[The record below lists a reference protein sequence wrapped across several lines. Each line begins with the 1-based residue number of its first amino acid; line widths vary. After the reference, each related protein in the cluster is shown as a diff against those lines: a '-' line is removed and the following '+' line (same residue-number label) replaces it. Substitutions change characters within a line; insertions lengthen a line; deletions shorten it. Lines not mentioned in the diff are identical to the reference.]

1 MKILASVFEQPW
13 FIILMVLAFFG
24 LLILII
30 IVVKRHVKPLQIKKD
45 DIDEEE
51 AIKQELDRILVPI
64 DDDKLVEKVVKD
76 DSEEVNTNSKSTDEK
91 KD

>member
-1 MKILASVFEQPW
+1 MKTLANIWEQPW

-24 LLILII
+24 LLILVII
-30 IVVKRHVKPLQIKKD
+30 IVKRHVKPLQIKKD
-45 DIDEEE
+45 DIDEET

-64 DDDKLVEKVVKD
+64 DDEELVEKVDKG
-76 DSEEVNTNSKSTDEK
+76 EEKTDKTESTDEK

>member
-1 MKILASVFEQPW
+1 MKTLANIWEQPW

-24 LLILII
+24 LLILLII
-30 IVVKRHVKPLQIKKD
+30 IVKRHVKPLQIKKD
-45 DIDEEE
+45 DIDEET

-64 DDDKLVEKVVKD
+64 DDEELVEKVDKG
-76 DSEEVNTNSKSTDEK
+76 EEKTDKTESTDEK